1 MKRIIIWLDSKNEKV
16 DKTLEN
22 LKKLLS
28 STGLDYTIVDVCEI
42 SEQGD
47 RK

>member
-1 MKRIIIWLDSKNEKV
+1 MKRIIIWVDSKNEKF

-28 STGLDYTIVDVCEI
+28 STGLNYSIIDICELA
-42 SEQGD
+42 EQGD
-47 RK
+47 NK